1 MKSPTSILWDLWD
14 DANLLYPT
22 DLGVQKYAQ
31 AFDVPEEMI
40 KNLAMRR
47 YLRKSVQSFIDHYGW
62 TPAAVVDFLRL
73 ELAEIE
79 QGNPPYG
86 EKEVKP

>member
-14 DANLLYPT
+14 DENLLYPIG
-22 DLGVQKYAQ
+22 LGVQKYAQ

-40 KNLAMRR
+40 KKLAMSRH
-47 YLRKSVQSFIDHYGW
+47 LRKSVQAFIDHYGW

-73 ELAEIE
+73 ELTEIE
-79 QGNPPYG
+79 QGNPHYG
-86 EKEVKP
+86 EAEGKL